1 MIIEGDTSRLGAID
15 AGADASLLLEVVMDV
30 VVLIGRILFAA
41 LFAVS
46 AIGHFGKTDAMTGYA
61 KSRGVPAARLA
72 VLGGGVLLVL
82 GTVSVLLGIW
92 PDLGALLLV
101 VFLVPTALLMHGF
114 WRESDAQA
122 KQTEQVQFFKDT
134 ALAGASLM
142 LFALFAYVG
151 DDLGLVIVGPLFD
164 L

>member
-1 MIIEGDTSRLGAID
+1 
-15 AGADASLLLEVVMDV
+15 MDV

-46 AIGHFGKTDAMTGYA
+46 AYAHFGQTEAMTNYA
-61 KSRGVPAARLA
+61 RSKGVPAAKLA
-72 VLGGGVLLVL
+72 VLLGGVLLTL
-82 GTVSVLLGIW
+82 GALSILLGLW

-101 VFLVPTALLMHGF
+101 VFLVPTALLMHPF
-114 WRESDAQA
+114 WKETDASA
-122 KQTEQVQFFKDT
+122 KQMEQVQFTKDT

-142 LFALFAYVG
+142 LFALFAQVG
-151 DDLGLVIVGPLFD
+151 DDLGLVIVGPLFN